1 MDDVVVE
8 TLQAMMRHRGLP
20 PLSLHIDRNEDEGT
34 MEDVWR
40 NDTVVIRMV
49 GDMEGA
55 ARRPEVEEFVQKLEE
70 HEHGIMVV
78 GMDGLT
84 TQAAQHVRSEL
95 EGRVEVFMVT
105 ELQFDIMTHYLMPMY
120 SIVDKLPAQAASID
134 ALPVMLTSD
143 PVARYLGLRPGA
155 IVKAVRPNA
164 SSGTDIT
171 YRQVVN

>member
-1 MDDVVVE
+1 MNDDVVE
-8 TLQAMMRHRGLP
+8 TLQSMMRHRGLP
-20 PLSLHIDRNEDEGT
+20 PLSLHIDKDEDEGT
-34 MEDVWR
+34 VEDVWR
-40 NDTVVIRMV
+40 NDTVVVRAV

-55 ARRPEVEEFVQKLEE
+55 ARRPEVEDFVQKLEE

-84 TQAAQHVRSEL
+84 TQAAQYAREL
-95 EGRVEVFMVT
+95 EGRVEVFTYT

-120 SIVDKLPAQAASID
+120 SVVDKLPPQAASVD
-134 ALPVMLTSD
+134 ALPVMLTTD

-171 YRQVVN
+171 YRQVVS